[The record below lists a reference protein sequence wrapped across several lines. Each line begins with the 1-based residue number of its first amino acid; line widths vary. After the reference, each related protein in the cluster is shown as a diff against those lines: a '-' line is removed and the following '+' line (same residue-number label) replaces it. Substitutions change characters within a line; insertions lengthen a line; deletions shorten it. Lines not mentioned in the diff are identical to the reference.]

1 MVGKVQ
7 SYMLDEPLF
16 ENQLRK
22 LKNGIRVSN

>member
-22 LKNGIRVSN
+22 LKNGIRVSY

>member
-16 ENQLRK
+16 ENQSEK
-22 LKNGIRVSN
+22 LKSGIDIDN

>member
-16 ENQLRK
+16 ENQLKK
-22 LKNGIRVSN
+22 LKNGTHVNN